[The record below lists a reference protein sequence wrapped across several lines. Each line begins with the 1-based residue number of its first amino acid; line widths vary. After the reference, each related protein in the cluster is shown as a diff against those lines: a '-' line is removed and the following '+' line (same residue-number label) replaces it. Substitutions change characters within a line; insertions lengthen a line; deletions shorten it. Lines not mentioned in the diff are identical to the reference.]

1 MAAPPQRERLTMK
14 NVSLYVRELL
24 FTMAVLSVSCSCD
37 FPLTST
43 GRGEPVPTIQTD
55 IVIQQQGVYQ
65 GPICNFILENN
76 YLFLHSTNHVQKYD
90 LVDKRVLWSK
100 YENDIFPHPDTDVN
114 IGITDLIDDT
124 FLYKTAVEYSNREYK
139 NGYIIMINKNDGTV
153 NKRIRLLDKKYPND
167 FKLTK
172 YNNYLFFGYN
182 MLNDQLR
189 DGFGYID
196 LTKLEKDTESGE
208 PNAYTANVHI
218 IREIPAYCS
227 ALMGVRSFPGD
238 QYGYVVWYEYE
249 DKVAPGDETMP
260 RHGIAAI
267 DLANAQIAWED
278 TSFSAAIGSKIRLIT
293 DKYLFAME
301 YDPERRIGRTAVLN
315 KQTGVRVTNL
325 DYVWSAGKDYI
336 WDQEN
341 QRVYLT
347 TEASVECNPLVA
359 AIYCLDAETGNI
371 IWSRYRDRSEPQI
384 GMQPQV
390 RNGVLYVP
398 TSRYLELYDANTGKP
413 LGRDPRVRGDGENFG
428 DSAVWNDIILFH
440 DGANTLYGVKMNWK
454 IVNGQLVKE

>member
-1 MAAPPQRERLTMK
+1 MK

-55 IVIQQQGVYQ
+55 IVIQQQGVYH
-65 GPICNFILENN
+65 GPIFNFILDGPYV
-76 YLFLHSTNHVQKYD
+76 YLRGHSIQKYD
-90 LVDKRVLWSK
+90 L
-100 YENDIFPHPDTDVN
+100 ENKKVIWTIHEDETFSNKIIDFDISEFV
-114 IGITDLIDDT
+114 
-124 FLYKTAVEYSNREYK
+124 VEGDFIYIPVTEHEYGTWEYK
-139 NGYIIMINKNDGTV
+139 NGYIIIIDKNNGTIT
-153 NKRIRLLDKKYPND
+153 KRIRLLDKKFVD
-167 FKLTK
+167 SFKVTK
-172 YNNYLFFGYN
+172 HNNQLFFGYN
-182 MLNDQLR
+182 MYSSQLR
-189 DGFGYID
+189 NGFGYID
-196 LTKLEKDTESGE
+196 LNELADDTKSTEA
-208 PNAYTANVHI
+208 NAYTAPVHTI
-218 IREIPAYCS
+218 LEIPVYCS
-227 ALMGVRSFPGD
+227 SLEGVSSFPGD
-238 QYGYVVWYEYE
+238 QYGYVVWYECE
-249 DKVAPGDETMP
+249 DKVAPGDQNMP

-267 DLANAQIAWED
+267 DLEKAQIAWED
-278 TSFSAAIGSKIRLIT
+278 TTFSAAIGSVIRLIT

-315 KQTGVRVTNL
+315 KQTGERVTNL
-325 DYVWSAGKDYI
+325 DYVWSSGKDYI

-413 LGRDPRVRGDGENFG
+413 LGRDPRVWGDGENFG

-454 IVNGQLVKE
+454 VVNGQLVKE